1 MEFVQGQVFSINK
14 FTDHFKKT
22 KEEKELIKLQEQIF
36 SDIGSISEEKAFLQN
51 RIEHNCS
58 SDLLQADIY
67 RLKAA
72 EIMQNYH
79 IKQAKQHFNLQH
91 GGQL

>member
-1 MEFVQGQVFSINK
+1 MEFVQGQVFNINK
-14 FTDHFKKT
+14 FTDHFKRT
-22 KEEKELIKLQEQIF
+22 KEEKELIKIQEQISF
-36 SDIGSISEEKAFLQN
+36 NIDSIAEEKAFLQN
-51 RIEHNCS
+51 RIEHNCAH
-58 SDLLQADIY
+58 DLLQADIY

-79 IKQAKQHFNLQH
+79 IKQAKQLFNSQH